1 MVVDL
6 KVEKVS
12 KVFGTFKAVDEVSF
26 EVVSGNFF
34 SILGPSGCGKTT
46 LLRMIAGFLEP
57 TEGQIYIRQKLVN
70 GIPPNQRPVNLVF
83 QNLAL
88 FPMMNV
94 FENIAFGLKRRKVE
108 KKVIEAKVKDIL
120 ARVGLSG
127 FEKKKINELSGG
139 QKQRVAIARAL
150 VLEPSVL
157 LLDEPLGALDLKL
170 REQMKVELKKL
181 QAEVGTTFVYITHDQ
196 SEALVMSDFVAVM
209 NKGRFEQ
216 IDTPQNLYRSPKTA
230 FVAKFVGDNNALEG
244 EMLKKEGEMVLVS
257 AYGHEFWVRAGS
269 YRLGKKISVFIRP
282 ESFLLEPE
290 ENLSKVNRLKV
301 KIKDILFDGANSKLL
316 CLLPAGPE
324 IMVALPQN
332 KKFAHLKPGDDLN
345 IGWFYEDSLAFS

>member
-1 MVVDL
+1 M
-6 KVEKVS
+6 
-12 KVFGTFKAVDEVSF
+12 
-26 EVVSGNFF
+26 
-34 SILGPSGCGKTT
+34 
-46 LLRMIAGFLEP
+46 
-57 TEGQIYIRQKLVN
+57 
-70 GIPPNQRPVNLVF
+70 
-83 QNLAL
+83 
-88 FPMMNV
+88 
-94 FENIAFGLKRRKVE
+94 
-108 KKVIEAKVKDIL
+108 
-120 ARVGLSG
+120 
-127 FEKKKINELSGG
+127 
-139 QKQRVAIARAL
+139 
-150 VLEPSVL
+150 
-157 LLDEPLGALDLKL
+157 
-170 REQMKVELKKL
+170 
-181 QAEVGTTFVYITHDQ
+181 
-196 SEALVMSDFVAVM
+196 
-209 NKGRFEQ
+209 
-216 IDTPQNLYRSPKTA
+216 YRSPKTA